1 MHRGDVVYANIP
13 APGGPAGHEQMGSR
27 YAVIVQSDSGLASSS
42 TIILVP
48 TTSKLKSLFLPYT
61 FQVEPSK
68 ENGFTVPTVIL
79 VGQLRA
85 IDRRRVQD
93 AAGKDQILGHLE
105 AQYLQ
110 KMRDELRRL
119 LEL

>member
-1 MHRGDVVYANIP
+1 M
-13 APGGPAGHEQMGSR
+13 
-27 YAVIVQSDSGLASSS
+27 
-42 TIILVP
+42 
-48 TTSKLKSLFLPYT
+48 
-61 FQVEPSK
+61 
-68 ENGFTVPTVIL
+68 PTVIL

-93 AAGKDQILGHLE
+93 SAGKDQILGHLE